1 MRKLL
6 TVVLALVLV
15 LGVAGC
21 NRTISSGTTP
31 TQGCTNTPT
40 EKPTQVAEPTQTPIT
55 KPTEATQP
63 KLTLV
68 PVDFTDF
75 IRLNGVS
82 YQGDWRKTQVSL
94 DRIGQKLG
102 EVSWRVFSLYS
113 DGKGNQYYG
122 GSGGEILSE
131 LPNSTASFCDV
142 GTALF
147 AVKDNEN
154 AIAALVDGKYYLYVK

>member
-6 TVVLALVLV
+6 TLLLALVLV
-15 LGVAGC
+15 LGMAGC
-21 NRTISSGTTP
+21 GVSASSGTA
-31 TQGCTNTPT
+31 PT
-40 EKPTQVAEPTQTPIT
+40 EKPTQVTEPTQTPT
-55 KPTEATQP
+55 EKPTEATKP

-75 IRLNGVS
+75 IRLTGVS

-102 EVSWRVFSLYS
+102 EVSCRIVGLYS
-113 DGKGNQYYG
+113 DGRGEP
-122 GSGGEILSE
+122 GGEYYADSE
-131 LPNSTASFCDV
+131 GNLYDKLPNGASACNNV
-142 GTALF
+142 GTELF

-154 AIAALVDGKYYLYVK
+154 AIAALVDGKYYLYTASQ

>member
-6 TVVLALVLV
+6 TLLLTLILV
-15 LGVAGC
+15 LGMAGC
-21 NRTISSGTTP
+21 GVSASSGTAPTEKPAQVTEP
-31 TQGCTNTPT
+31 TQTPT
-40 EKPTQVAEPTQTPIT
+40 EKPTEP
-55 KPTEATQP
+55 TQP
-63 KLTLV
+63 KLTEV
-68 PVDFTDF
+68 PVEFTDF

-122 GSGGEILSE
+122 GSGGKILSE
-131 LPNSTASFCDV
+131 LPNSTASFCDI

-154 AIAALVDGKYYLYVK
+154 AIAALVDGKYYLYTASQ